1 MNQLS
6 SVGFGPDAT
15 VFAGYAQ
22 SAGDRL
28 GNLDFVFENT
38 GPNTAYIRLMQYDG
52 ATPPSGFATTPID
65 QGFTTTGFQGFAVVP
80 GGTLTRSYVLVSK
93 VVGFFGSGNTTVNIS
108 AVIRNK
114 ADLRN
119 AQIDIVASGRK
130 SWGFNEGF
138 DRATLTKKWG
148 TTTGPATTSGNFD
161 AGAGN
166 INPSGN
172 NPPQEG
178 GSW

>member
-52 ATPPSGFATTPID
+52 ATAPSGFAAIDTTY
-65 QGFTTTGFQGFAVVP
+65 TTTGFLGFAVVP
-80 GGTLTRSYVLVSK
+80 GGTLTKSYVLVSK
-93 VVGFFGSGNTTVNIS
+93 RVGFFGSGNTTVNIS

-130 SWGFNEGF
+130 SWGFDEGF

-148 TTTGPATTSGNFD
+148 TTTGPATTASNIN
-161 AGAGN
+161 AGQGN

-172 NPPQEG
+172 NPPQSG

>member
-6 SVGFGPDAT
+6 SVGFGPDST

-22 SAGDRL
+22 SANERL

-52 ATPPSGFATTPID
+52 STAPSGFAAIDTTY
-65 QGFTTTGFQGFAVVP
+65 TSTGFLGFAVVP

-114 ADLRN
+114 ADLRGG
-119 AQIDIVASGRK
+119 QIDIVASGRK
-130 SWGFNEGF
+130 SWGFDEGF

-148 TTTGPATTSGNFD
+148 STTGPATTDHNIQ
-161 AGAGN
+161 AGQGN

-172 NPPQEG
+172 ATNHQQG
-178 GSW
+178 GW

>member
-1 MNQLS
+1 MNQNS

-28 GNLDFVFENT
+28 GNIDFVFENT

-52 ATPPSGFATTPID
+52 STAPSGFKSIDTTYAGTWL
-65 QGFTTTGFQGFAVVP
+65 GFTVVP
-80 GGTLTRSYVLVSK
+80 GGTTTKSYVLVSK

-130 SWGFNEGF
+130 GWGFNEGF
-138 DRATLTKKWG
+138 DRTTLTKKWG
-148 TTTGPATTSGNFD
+148 QTTGPATTASNIQAGPGNID
-161 AGAGN
+161 PAGN
-166 INPSGN
+166 SSNH
-172 NPPQEG
+172 QQG
-178 GSW
+178 GW